1 MTKFKNRSDSDLLID
16 DEGSVSES
24 VKIRLMPD
32 DSDEDCAFH
41 PAPTKQILPSGLRRN
56 KMEDMN
62 ESPVQ
67 ADKQRRNEQ
76 RYLNQVVSM
85 VRPEVCKEHKFC
97 IGHVPDSP
105 KELMPTRSSIAPL
118 SLYSKDAPTT
128 QAGNS
133 FAKQG
138 GTQGINEL

>member
-1 MTKFKNRSDSDLLID
+1 
-16 DEGSVSES
+16 
-24 VKIRLMPD
+24 
-32 DSDEDCAFH
+32 
-41 PAPTKQILPSGLRRN
+41 
-56 KMEDMN
+56 MEDMN